1 MIAAREQIAAHV
13 EAIADNYPEDV
24 FPSDGTSRDA
34 ISGTAMRHAYRNAA
48 RSVREDWPG
57 PDGNCIPKL
66 AGLAEVAGLAG
77 VSRTRAGQ
85 LANHPDFPEPVQRLA
100 MGPVWLEADVQAF
113 LDTPRKPGRKPAS
126 T

>member
-1 MIAAREQIAAHV
+1 MTKL
-13 EAIADNYPEDV
+13 PKL
-24 FPSDGTSRDA
+24 
-34 ISGTAMRHAYRNAA
+34 
-48 RSVREDWPG
+48 
-57 PDGNCIPKL
+57 PKL

-100 MGPVWLEADVQAF
+100 MGPVWLESDVTKF
-113 LDTPRKPGRKPAS
+113 LDTERKPGRRAKDV